1 MNADDKYLYT
11 QGCAAYNGDRGA
23 RRKWFKYL
31 APLAMNAAVPYGV
44 LPSLVLAKA
53 ALESGY
59 GTDLYESEFY
69 EAKFGIFM
77 ARKAQ
82 KHNNLIGMCAFEDNQ
97 KYLRNLPLPNWTKYK
112 ETFMDYAPHIDK
124 SGNLFMEYEPWKH
137 YKSVEDCFED
147 FAANVRAQA
156 EAHNKPWGVTI
167 ESQLLAIESYTPEG
181 AKAETPG
188 MHFEWQDY
196 ILYLYRDYDLGAYD
210 REAYKMSV
218 KMTTANLDANIKRA
232 YEYAHAHCKYG
243 PTDRHFPPMEDGLAD
258 CVGLA
263 LRALYT
269 MGYNHAKHNI
279 NEIGGL
285 CEKAGLVKSS
295 YASDVCKY
303 HGIVLMCPKGDRK
316 NVAHVYYSLGGKDG
330 KISKYDLGSDERIK
344 SQQPF
349 VDKPVNEWPDKREF
363 LCVYYAKNDK
373 REDTPHF
380 TSDTELVGTVAN
392 STGMYAGPG
401 TAWRKLKTVKAGTR
415 IISRGVVT
423 NDTGKQ
429 WRSVRIGN
437 SEGYIYAGAIAMDV
451 PMSWRGKVKGTD
463 GKLAL
468 RVGAGGGCYKTA
480 DIPEGSTVR
489 VDGEATADDGSEW
502 LHVRWDGMRG
512 FVAAEF
518 VKEE

>member
-1 MNADDKYLYT
+1 MQANDKYLYA
-11 QGCAAYNGDRGA
+11 QGSAAYNGDRDA
-23 RRKWFKYL
+23 RRKWFACL
-31 APLAMNAAVPYGV
+31 APLAVKAAVPYGV

-69 EAKFGIFM
+69 EPQYGIKM
-77 ARKAQ
+77 DRKAQ
-82 KHNNLIGMCAFEDNQ
+82 KHNNLLGMNAFPENLC
-97 KYLRNLPLPNWTKYK
+97 YLDWFPCPEWDSYK
-112 ETFMDYAPHIDK
+112 AIFNDFGPHFDGDSIE
-124 SGNLFMEYEPWKH
+124 LAAEMWKH
-137 YKSVEDCFED
+137 YKSIEDCFED
-147 FAANVRAQA
+147 WCANVRYQA
-156 EAHNKPWGVTI
+156 EAHNKPWGMTI
-167 ESQLLAIESYTPEG
+167 EMQLLAIESYTPEG

-188 MHFEWQDY
+188 MHYEWQDY

-279 NEIGGL
+279 NEIGSL

-295 YASDVCKY
+295 DASDVCKH
-303 HGIVLMCPKGDRK
+303 HGIVLMCPKGDKK

-380 TSDTELVGTVAN
+380 TSETELVGTVLKT
-392 STGMYAGPG
+392 TGIYAGPG
-401 TAWRKLKTVKAGTR
+401 TTWEKIKTIKEGERV
-415 IISRGVVT
+415 ISRGVVT
-423 NDTGKQ
+423 SDTGKQ

-437 SEGYIYAGAIAMDV
+437 SEGYIYAGSISMDV
-451 PMSWRGKVKGTD
+451 PVSWRGKVKGTD

-480 DIPEGSTVR
+480 DIPEGSSVR
-489 VDGEATADDGSEW
+489 VDGKATANDGSEW
-502 LHVRWDGMRG
+502 LHVKWNGMRG